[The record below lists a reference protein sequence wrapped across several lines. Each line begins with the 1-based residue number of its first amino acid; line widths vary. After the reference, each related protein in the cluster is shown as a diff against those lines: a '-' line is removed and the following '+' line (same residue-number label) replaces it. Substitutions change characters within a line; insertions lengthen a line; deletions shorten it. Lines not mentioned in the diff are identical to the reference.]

1 MTVVGTTA
9 SLNRRGVLRVAEL
22 ESILSHPE
30 QLAQCEKLIA
40 EK

>member
-1 MTVVGTTA
+1 MLLDLPKVQ
-9 SLNRRGVLRVAEL
+9 REAEL
-22 ESILSHPE
+22 ESILSHLE